1 KTDGTTTSRV
11 ANIYPG
17 EGNSNSSYLTA
28 VGNTLFFS
36 ASDFTSG
43 FELWKT
49 DGTTTSRVAD
59 IRPGISSSKPRY
71 LTAVGNTLFFTANDG
86 SSGYELWKTDGTT
99 TSRVADISPGA
110 FTSDP
115 RYLTAVG
122 HTLFFSATDDSFGS
136 GSGRE
141 LWKTDGTTTSRVAD
155 IRPGGF
161 GSGSSPNYLT
171 AVGNTLFFTADDGST
186 GRELWALDIAAAPPP
201 DPFALTKVIGTV
213 AFGSTLLGYAIKQG
227 TAAPIE
233 ITYAGTNVSANFP
246 GAGWSGIAAAARG
259 AGFDLYFKNTNGSYA
274 VWNLNGSGVFT
285 GGSALSPQQ
294 LFAAESSLT
303 ADLDGDGAIG
313 LSFAATRTI
322 GAVAFGA
329 NQLGYAIKQGTAAPI
344 EITYAGTNV
353 SANFPG
359 AGWSG
364 IAAAARGAGFDLY
377 FKNTNGSYAVWN
389 LDGSGV
395 FTAGRALS
403 AAEVLSEEVSIRG
416 VLTGD
421 SQIGPFALRGG
432 GGPQADALT
441 GLADSVTFGFAGAD
455 TLTGG
460 SASTS
465 GFDILIGGT
474 GNDSYVLPSGR
485 STLIVDLG
493 GDAADSFTSTALSLN
508 GASTSFATLDGGR
521 HLVIS
526 DSGSNTRVYLYDWQS
541 TSNKIESFQLTD
553 GTFSFLQLQQKVA
566 ALGSSVPNT
575 TWESWDSQFG
585 NNQLA
590 KVGFASGAS
599 MDKLVDLYTSVD
611 ATGVLV

>member
-1 KTDGTTTSRV
+1 MSTPRRVADILPGASSSSPGYLTAVGKTLFFRATNVTSGNELWKTDGTTTSRVADITPGSSGSYPRYLTAIGKTLFFAATDPTGDRELWKTDGTTTSRVADISRFSSNPRFLTAVGNTLFFQAFDVSSGFELWKTDGTTTSRV

-364 IAAAARGAGFDLY
+364 IAAAARG
-377 FKNTNGSYAVWN
+377 
-389 LDGSGV
+389 
-395 FTAGRALS
+395 
-403 AAEVLSEEVSIRG
+403 
-416 VLTGD
+416 
-421 SQIGPFALRGG
+421 
-432 GGPQADALT
+432 
-441 GLADSVTFGFAGAD
+441 
-455 TLTGG
+455 
-460 SASTS
+460 
-465 GFDILIGGT
+465 
-474 GNDSYVLPSGR
+474 
-485 STLIVDLG
+485 
-493 GDAADSFTSTALSLN
+493 
-508 GASTSFATLDGGR
+508 
-521 HLVIS
+521 
-526 DSGSNTRVYLYDWQS
+526 
-541 TSNKIESFQLTD
+541 
-553 GTFSFLQLQQKVA
+553 
-566 ALGSSVPNT
+566 
-575 TWESWDSQFG
+575 
-585 NNQLA
+585 
-590 KVGFASGAS
+590 
-599 MDKLVDLYTSVD
+599 
-611 ATGVLV
+611 